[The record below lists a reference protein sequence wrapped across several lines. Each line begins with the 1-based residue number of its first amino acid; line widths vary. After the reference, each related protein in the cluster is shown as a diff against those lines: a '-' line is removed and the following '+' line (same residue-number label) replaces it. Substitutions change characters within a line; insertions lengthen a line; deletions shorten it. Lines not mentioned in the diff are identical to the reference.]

1 VTSCKVHGN
10 KERQMKTQRE
20 MERERR
26 IYRDRLIEREE
37 GKNVR

>member
-1 VTSCKVHGN
+1 
-10 KERQMKTQRE
+10 MKTQRE